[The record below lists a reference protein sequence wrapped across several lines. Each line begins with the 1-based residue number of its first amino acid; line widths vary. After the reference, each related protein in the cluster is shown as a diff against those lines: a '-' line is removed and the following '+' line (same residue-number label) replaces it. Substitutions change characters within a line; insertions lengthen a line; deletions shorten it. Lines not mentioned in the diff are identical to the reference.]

1 MDRGKAQV
9 FVQRLLDLENWLEAE
24 LHDFGAAAGIL
35 LIVLSSAYYIWMI
48 IRPLLPKTNKK
59 D

>member
-9 FVQRLLDLENWLEAE
+9 FVQRLLDFENWLEAE
-24 LHDFGAAAGIL
+24 MHDFGAAAAIL
-35 LIVLSSAYYIWMI
+35 LLLLSSAYYIWMI
-48 IRPLLPKTNKK
+48 ISPALPKSGKK